1 MLLRPEQLEVRTL
14 EQSDRDERAAAARC
28 GAGGAVPLLRTR
40 RRAAHP
46 PGLNRGLGAGHE
58 HTELLLARVHGEQA
72 LAVGTPV
79 TVAAHGPA
87 TALG

>member
-1 MLLRPEQLEVRTL
+1 MLRPEQLEVL
-14 EQSDRDERAAAARC
+14 HARASAGTSSAGSQGRVEECRYYGHDAVLHIRPDSAA
-28 GAGGAVPLLRTR
+28 
-40 RRAAHP
+40 
-46 PGLNRGLGAGHE
+46 GLAQAHE